1 MSDYTMRDAV
11 QAAFDKNPSDFRDAI
26 GSLLLDKIHDA
37 VEIKKHQVAGAF
49 MSDSNAED
57 EMELAAEPETIE
69 VTDDDN

>member
-49 MSDSNAED
+49 MSDSEED
-57 EMELAAEPETIE
+57 EMEMAAEPETIE